1 MSPFILKALID
12 FIKDQRESDFEGVM
26 LVVLLAVTQGLG
38 YVISEHLTFYSR
50 MTGVQTTNAMVALIY
65 DKMFRISSAT
75 NKKYSQGQLVN
86 FVQVDALKMQFLSS
100 QAPIIMRMPLL
111 LVFCFAIL
119 FYSLGYAMFSGV
131 VVFALA
137 FIFNTLIGKYGA
149 KLQKK
154 SMKF

>member
-1 MSPFILKALID
+1 
-12 FIKDQRESDFEGVM
+12 
-26 LVVLLAVTQGLG
+26 
-38 YVISEHLTFYSR
+38 
-50 MTGVQTTNAMVALIY
+50 MVALIY

-100 QAPIIMRMPLL
+100 QAPIIMRIPLL
-111 LVFCFAIL
+111 LIFCFVIL
-119 FYSLGYAMFSGV
+119 FYYLGYAMLSGI